1 MDLKERIK
9 LFINEHANEEK
20 ARYDEGLVT
29 TKHEIKGVK
38 TEELHEFAKTLASEG
53 VNVKDMPTDFHE
65 EIILV
70 GLVIAYSKIKPS
82 EKVKLLKYYMPLIDN
97 WGTCDLVVP
106 KLKGME
112 SERKFFVDL
121 LSNSKPFYVRVAIV
135 WFKKFELKKNL
146 RKVVNLLN
154 EKIDNTNYYVEMGLA
169 WVYCEALILDYE
181 YMVEW
186 IQTIDRYVIRNRTL
200 QKACDSYR
208 VSDERKKEIRAL
220 RSKLLGMPI

>member
-9 LFINEHANEEK
+9 TFINDHANEEK
-20 ARYDEGLVT
+20 AIYDSGLIST
-29 TKHEIKGVK
+29 NYTIKGIK
-38 TEELHEFAKTLASEG
+38 TEELHEFAKVLAREG
-53 VNVKDMPTDFHE
+53 VSVKDMPTDCHE

-70 GLVIAYSKIKPS
+70 GLVIAYSKLKAS
-82 EKVKLLKYYMPLIDN
+82 EKVKLLKYYLPLIDN

-112 SERKFFVDL
+112 SQRKFFIDL
-121 LSNSKPFYVRVAIV
+121 LSSSKPFYVRVAIV
-135 WFKKFELKKNL
+135 WFKKFELKTNL
-146 RKVVNLLN
+146 RNVVNLLN
-154 EKIDNTNYYVEMGLA
+154 DNINNTSYYVEMGLA
-169 WVYCEALILDYE
+169 WVYSEALILDYE
-181 YMVEW
+181 YMIDW